1 VEVKLMVT
9 KLLIVVFAFSLS
21 VNAFAQQ
28 ISSDDYKTTTV
39 YITAT
44 DINVRETPPEKGLI
58 LIGGPGKVVF
68 ELKKDTPVIV
78 VERKVIE
85 SVFSKTI
92 WVKNQVQNSKKE
104 EEGWIYWGNDDE
116 KSVNLRLKGVK

>member
-1 VEVKLMVT
+1 VEVKLMIT
-9 KLLIVVFAFSLS
+9 KLLIVVFALSLS

-28 ISSDDYKTTTV
+28 ISSNDYKTTTV

-78 VERKVIE
+78 VEKKVIE

-92 WVKNQVQNSKKE
+92 WVKIRVLYSKGQN
-104 EEGWIYWGNDDE
+104 EGWIYWGDDEE
-116 KSVNLRLKGVK
+116 KSVNLTLKGVK

>member
-1 VEVKLMVT
+1 MVT
-9 KLLIVVFAFSLS
+9 KLLIVVFALSLS

-28 ISSDDYKTTTV
+28 ISSDYKTTTV

-78 VERKVIE
+78 VEKKVIE

-92 WVKNQVQNSKKE
+92 WVKIKVQNSKKE